1 MRAAAIEAFGGPGAL
16 LIHSLPVSVPAAG
29 EVLIAT
35 NIAGVGQWGAN
46 MREGWSPTGRRPRF
60 PLVLG
65 ADGSGTIAVV
75 GARIRRFSVGDAVYA
90 AGFPNPLEGGG
101 HQRWGW
107 SSGFY
112 AEYVAVSADGVA
124 HLPKGLDLQHAGAM
138 MPGLTALQGIDDALE
153 LRRGEAVVIHG
164 ASGGVGLFAVQ
175 FAKLRGASV
184 FASALG
190 ADGVALA
197 LRLGADMA
205 VDGHREDLA
214 EDARRFA
221 QGGVDAVLA
230 LAGGPALRRCL
241 EALRPGGRLAYPNG
255 AVEPAPKTRRV
266 VHGAW
271 EANLFISNVLDKQQP
286 ESVWPRGTDPCR
298 DTRHSPGDLGEGNGD
313 QNFHPRASR

>member
-16 LIHSLPVSVPAAG
+16 LIHSLPVPVPAAG

-35 NIAGVGQWGAN
+35 NTA
-46 MREGWSPTGRRPRF
+46 
-60 PLVLG
+60 
-65 ADGSGTIAVV
+65 V

-112 AEYVAVSADGVA
+112 AECVAVSADGVA
-124 HLPKGLDLQHAGAM
+124 HLPKGLDLEHAGAM
-138 MPGLTALQGIDDALE
+138 MPGLTALQGID
-153 LRRGEAVVIHG
+153 
-164 ASGGVGLFAVQ
+164 
-175 FAKLRGASV
+175 
-184 FASALG
+184 
-190 ADGVALA
+190 ALA

-230 LAGGPALRRCL
+230 LAGGPALTRCL
-241 EALRPGGRLAYPNG
+241 EALRPDGRLAYPNG

-286 ESVWPRGTDPCR
+286 ESGWPRGTDPCR
-298 DTRHSPGDLGEGNGD
+298 DAHHSPGDLGEGNGD
-313 QNFHPRASR
+313 QIFHPRGSR